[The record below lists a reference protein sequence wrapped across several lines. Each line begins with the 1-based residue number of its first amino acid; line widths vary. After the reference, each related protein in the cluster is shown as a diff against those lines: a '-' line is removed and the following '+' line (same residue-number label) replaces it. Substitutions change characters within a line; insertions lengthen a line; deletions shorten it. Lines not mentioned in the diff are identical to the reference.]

1 MATWQVVDISTSKA
15 LPSARKVVNSF
26 DNISEASAFAKTND
40 DYKVRIKPAVRR
52 KKDEEDE

>member
-1 MATWQVVDISTSKA
+1 MATWQVVDISTSKG
-15 LPSARKVVNSF
+15 LPSVRRVVNSF
-26 DNISEASAFAKTND
+26 DTISEASAFAKTND